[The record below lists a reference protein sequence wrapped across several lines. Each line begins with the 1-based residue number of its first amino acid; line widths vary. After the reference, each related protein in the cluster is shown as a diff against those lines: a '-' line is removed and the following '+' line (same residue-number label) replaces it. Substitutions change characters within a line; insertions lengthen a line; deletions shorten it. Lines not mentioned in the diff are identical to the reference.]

1 MGVAGIMEGAF
12 TAYRI
17 KTAGVGQA
25 EKLEFTGNAFQ
36 RFFLCKADE
45 FGDNLPGGAAGG
57 AAHDFELLDTIVF
70 NLGAEFWNAELV
82 AIGTQTFE
90 ATKAA
95 AGEWSDS
102 SQRFFA
108 GGNNR
113 NFFGLADG
121 NQIIKQVGMFKEG
134 DDQVGAEIVRDKL
147 FGFVNQF
154 RQEFIDIDDPGN
166 FYLPAIIANTLDFS
180 LA

>member
-1 MGVAGIMEGAF
+1 MAGKMERAF

-25 EKLEFTGNAFQ
+25 EKLEFAGNAFQ
-36 RFFLCKADE
+36 RLFLSQADE

-57 AAHDFELLDTIVF
+57 AAQDFEFLDAIVF
-70 NLGAEFWNAELV
+70 NLGAELRNAELFAV
-82 AIGTQTFE
+82 SAQTFE

-95 AGEWSDS
+95 AGERSDG
-102 SQRFFA
+102 SQCFFA
-108 GGNNR
+108 GGNNG

-121 NQIIKQVGMFKEG
+121 NQVIKQVGMFKKG
-134 DDQVGAEIVRDKL
+134 DNQVGAEVARDKL
-147 FGFVNQF
+147 LGFVNQF
-154 RQEFIDIDDPGN
+154 REGFNDIDNPGN
-166 FYLPAIIANTLDFS
+166 FYLLAIIANALDFS